1 MRRRVWLTAMLLTA
15 VGCSGKSTKSR
26 AKTTK
31 SSRPARKHPKGAKT
45 TESSRP
51 ARNNPKGPKT
61 MGGLLLDAYI
71 EDLKSPAGDKR
82 INAARELANMGPN
95 AKKAV
100 PLLEKMA
107 TDKDGKV
114 SAAAKQALV
123 SIRK

>member
-26 AKTTK
+26 PKTTKSSRPQTTK
-31 SSRPARKHPKGAKT
+31 SSRPARKH
-45 TESSRP
+45 
-51 ARNNPKGPKT
+51 PKGPKT

>member
-31 SSRPARKHPKGAKT
+31 SSRPARKNPKGAKT

-51 ARNNPKGPKT
+51 ARNN
-61 MGGLLLDAYI
+61 
-71 EDLKSPAGDKR
+71 
-82 INAARELANMGPN
+82 
-95 AKKAV
+95 KAV

>member
-1 MRRRVWLTAMLLTA
+1 MRRRVWQTAMLLTA

-31 SSRPARKHPKGAKT
+31 SSRPARKH
-45 TESSRP
+45 
-51 ARNNPKGPKT
+51 PKGPKT